1 LLQNQVVKH
10 INSIK
15 TELQAENRSKNMVIF
30 GLPQDDKPV
39 NDVVSDLFSECSL
52 SFEKYG
58 PSCIALG
65 SRQGTKPRPI
75 KVTFQTEAD
84 KWEALKVINRE
95 KPTGVFAR
103 LDLNREEQE
112 QDFRLRQELKKV
124 RAENPEGTYKIYKGK
139 ITQVEN

>member
-1 LLQNQVVKH
+1 MIIFKQGSTVP
-10 INSIK
+10 
-15 TELQAENRSKNMVIF
+15 F
-30 GLPQDDKPV
+30 GLLQDDKPA

-52 SFEKYG
+52 SFEKYR

-124 RAENPEGTYKIYKGK
+124 RAENQMARTKYTRIRSLKWKIK
-139 ITQVEN
+139 